1 MAMAPLPAADLPPS
15 LPTRSADLCDQLGSA
30 AQLCEAAWQSF
41 GGRASASGRIQTL
54 RCHEDAGLLRQ
65 TLETAGDGRLLVV
78 DAGASLRVAVLGDR
92 MARIGLDSGW
102 AGLLVYGAVRDT
114 EVLAGMDL
122 AVFALGRTPLRGSG
136 NGGGALGVS
145 LQLGGARLQPGDY
158 LVMDPDG
165 VVVATQA

>member
-1 MAMAPLPAADLPPS
+1 MQAPKQEAAA

-30 AQLCEAAWQSF
+30 AQLCQAAWQSY

-54 RCHEDAGLLRQ
+54 RCQEDAGLLRK

-78 DAGASLRVAVLGDR
+78 DVGASLRVAVLGDR
-92 MARIGLDSGW
+92 MARIGLDNGW

-114 EVLAGMDL
+114 ELLAGMDL
-122 AVFALGRTPLRGSG
+122 AVFALGRTPLRGTG
-136 NGGGALGVS
+136 NGGGELGLA
-145 LQLGGARLQPGDY
+145 LQLGDARLQPGDY

-165 VVVATQA
+165 VVVAPQA

>member
-1 MAMAPLPAADLPPS
+1 MAMATAPAADAPPS
-15 LPTRSADLCDQLGSA
+15 LPTRSSDLCDQQGSA
-30 AQLCEAAWQSF
+30 AQLCEAAWQSY

-65 TLETAGDGRLLVV
+65 TLETAGGGRLLVV

-92 MARIGLDSGW
+92 MARIALDNGW

-114 EVLAGMDL
+114 EALASMEL
-122 AVFALGRTPLRGSG
+122 AVFALGRTPLRGTG
-136 NGGGALGVS
+136 NGGGALGLA
-145 LQLGGARLQPGDY
+145 LQLGGAQLQPGDY

-165 VVVATQA
+165 VVVAPQA

>member
-1 MAMAPLPAADLPPS
+1 MAVATAPAADAPPS

-30 AQLCEAAWQSF
+30 AQLCQAAWQSY

-54 RCHEDAGLLRQ
+54 RCYEDAGLLRQ
-65 TLETAGDGRLLVV
+65 TLETAGGGRLLVV

-92 MARIGLDSGW
+92 MARIALDNGW

-114 EVLAGMDL
+114 EVLVSMDL
-122 AVFALGRTPLRGSG
+122 AVFALGRTPLRGTG
-136 NGGGALGVS
+136 NGGGALGLA
-145 LQLGGARLQPGDY
+145 LQLGGASLQPGDY

>member
-1 MAMAPLPAADLPPS
+1 MAMATAPAADAAPS
-15 LPTRSADLCDQLGSA
+15 LPTRSSDLCDEMGSA
-30 AQLCEAAWQSF
+30 AQLCEAAWHSY

-65 TLETAGDGRLLVV
+65 TLETTGGGRLLVV

-92 MARIGLDSGW
+92 MARIGLDNGW

-114 EVLAGMDL
+114 DVLASMDL

-136 NGGGALGVS
+136 HGGGALGLA
-145 LQLGGARLQPGDY
+145 LQLGGASLQPGDY